1 MYSAEDFIKIP
12 SENWVRED
20 SDQGRFGHFFTD
32 RGEQHLNLVVMENLQ
47 HQNFQGQSDWVI
59 LLRKISAS

>member
-12 SENWVRED
+12 QENWVRED

-32 RGEQHLNLVVMENLQ
+32 RGEQHPNLVVMENPAAPKFSRPIRLGDS
-47 HQNFQGQSDWVI
+47 FT
-59 LLRKISAS
+59 